1 MEKTNGRVTLE
12 QYNEILELLN
22 EAKDSCDKAIQIKPT
37 AGLLYYKRA
46 ACYIEQT
53 MLQPPN
59 RDRLIEKG
67 LEDLRE
73 AIRLDPTLKT
83 KINLKKYSNLFLK
96 TSDSRV

>member
-1 MEKTNGRVTLE
+1 M
-12 QYNEILELLN
+12 
-22 EAKDSCDKAIQIKPT
+22 
-37 AGLLYYKRA
+37 

-59 RDRLIEKG
+59 WDRLIEKG

-83 KINLKKYSNLFLK
+83 KIKSEEIFKLISEDQRLKGLMS
-96 TSDSRV
+96 